1 MPFKLVYYSQQDS
14 QWKADRL
21 GFGTQQS
28 DTIGYIGCALTSV
41 AMMLSGHGFTESPKT
56 LNKKLQSI
64 DGFAGAGIRWYHVS
78 QLYPQIRINSIIKC
92 NDTAAPLA
100 QIDAAIAS
108 GQPAIVQVDSTPAP
122 GILTHYVVLYAR
134 NGNDYLMLDP
144 WPYQPDVKKE
154 TYLMP
159 RYSQGNPLQRSIL
172 QIVLFENVAADGVI
186 LMPGASTP
194 TTSPSTGTPSP
205 SGPPVTVPVST
216 DAGAQ
221 ARVKDDVT
229 WGLNIRTSE
238 DTSSKANIVTVVP
251 AGAML
256 SIIEPG
262 GVSKIG
268 GINQWVRVCT
278 PNGKEGLAAA
288 WYLEKVPGAATVPET
303 ESSTSVVLNGVEA
316 PLSEAP
322 TSGEDVPSTES
333 TPAAESTPQK
343 SKLVVRVKKNGLQ
356 VYEFS
361 SGKGK
366 VLSTEK
372 TGAKLVVVED
382 AAKAVAKVGTAG
394 KWLNVKATNNKRGF
408 VDAGSVK
415 VV

>member
-1 MPFKLVYYSQQDS
+1 MPFKLVYYSQQDP
-14 QWKADRL
+14 QWKGDKL
-21 GFGTQQS
+21 GFGKQDS

-41 AMMLSGHGFTESPKT
+41 AMMLSGHGFTDTPKT

-64 DGFAGAGIRWYHVS
+64 DGFAGAGIRWYQVS

-100 QIDAAIAS
+100 QIDAALAA

-134 NGNDYLMLDP
+134 KGNDYLMLDP

-172 QIVLFENVAADGVI
+172 QIVLYENVTADGVI
-186 LMPGASTP
+186 LMPGTST
-194 TTSPSTGTPSP
+194 TTTPS
-205 SGPPVTVPVST
+205 SGSSTTGSPQTQPGTAPVSP
-216 DAGAQ
+216 AGPQ

-238 DTSSKANIVTVVP
+238 DTSSKANIVAVVP
-251 AGAML
+251 AGTTL
-256 SIIEPG
+256 TIIEPG
-262 GVSKIG
+262 GTSKIG
-268 GINQWVRVCT
+268 GINQWVRVRT

-288 WYLEKVPGAATVPET
+288 WYLEKVPGATTAPET
-303 ESSTSVVLNGVEA
+303 ESTPSAG
-316 PLSEAP
+316 SEASP
-322 TSGEDVPSTES
+322 GEETTSTES
-333 TPAAESTPQK
+333 TTTAESAPQT
-343 SKLVVRVKKNGLQ
+343 SRLVVRVKKSGLR

-372 TGAKLVVVED
+372 TGARLVVVED
-382 AAKAVAKVGTAG
+382 ASKAVAKIGTAG
-394 KWLNVKATNNKRGF
+394 KWLNVKGTNNKRGF

-415 VV
+415 VT

>member
-1 MPFKLVYYSQQDS
+1 MPFKLVYYSQQDP
-14 QWKADRL
+14 QWKTDKL
-21 GFGTQQS
+21 GFGKQES

-41 AMMLSGHGFTESPKT
+41 AMTLSGHGFTETPKS
-56 LNKKLQSI
+56 LNKKLQSV
-64 DGFAGAGIRWYHVS
+64 DGFAGSGIRWHQVT
-78 QLYPQIRINSIIKC
+78 QLYPQMRINSIIKC
-92 NDTAAPLA
+92 NDTPAPLA
-100 QIDAAIAS
+100 QIDAALAA
-108 GQPAIVQVDSTPAP
+108 GQPAIVCVDSTAAP

-134 NGNDYLMLDP
+134 KGNDYLMLDP

-154 TYLMP
+154 TYLLP

-186 LMPGASTP
+186 LMPGQTTTSSSGSSGTQPTQP
-194 TTSPSTGTPSP
+194 TTSPVSTSTGP
-205 SGPPVTVPVST
+205 
-216 DAGAQ
+216 Q

-251 AGAML
+251 AGSVL

-262 GVSKIG
+262 GASKVG
-268 GINQWVRVCT
+268 GVNQWVRVRA

-288 WYLEKVPGAATVPET
+288 WYLEKVPGATTVPET
-303 ESSTSVVLNGVEA
+303 ESTTSPASESPASEST
-316 PLSEAP
+316 
-322 TSGEDVPSTES
+322 TSTE
-333 TPAAESTPQK
+333 AAESTPQK

-356 VYEFS
+356 VYAAS
-361 SGKGK
+361 AGKGK

-382 AAKAVAKVGTAG
+382 ASKAVAKIGTAG

-415 VV
+415 VI

>member
-1 MPFKLVYYSQQDS
+1 
-14 QWKADRL
+14 
-21 GFGTQQS
+21 
-28 DTIGYIGCALTSV
+28 
-41 AMMLSGHGFTESPKT
+41 MMLSGHGFTETPRT
-56 LNKKLQSI
+56 LNKKLQNV
-64 DGFAGAGIRWYHVS
+64 DGFAGAGIRWHQVS

-92 NDTAAPLA
+92 NDTPAPLA

-134 NGNDYLMLDP
+134 KGNDYLMLDP

-186 LMPGASTP
+186 LMPGAST
-194 TTSPSTGTPSP
+194 GTPSTTTTP
-205 SGPPVTVPVST
+205 SQPTPVPVTPT
-216 DAGAQ
+216 GPQ
-221 ARVKDDVT
+221 ARVKADVT

-251 AGAML
+251 AGTIL
-256 SIIEPG
+256 IITEPG
-262 GVSKIG
+262 GTSKIG
-268 GINQWVRVCT
+268 GINQWVRVRT

-288 WYLEKVPGAATVPET
+288 WYLEKVPGATTAPET
-303 ESSTSVVLNGVEA
+303 ESTTSPESETPVSESTSTTE
-316 PLSEAP
+316 SP
-322 TSGEDVPSTES
+322 TTTES
-333 TPAAESTPQK
+333 TPKT
-343 SKLVVRVKKNGLQ
+343 SKLVVRVKKSGLR
-356 VYEFS
+356 VYEAS
-361 SGKGK
+361 AGKGK

-382 AAKAVAKVGTAG
+382 AGKAVAKIGTAG

-408 VDAGSVK
+408 IDAGSVK

>member
-1 MPFKLVYYSQQDS
+1 MPFKLVYYSQQDP
-14 QWKADRL
+14 QWKGDKL
-21 GFGTQQS
+21 GFGKQDS

-41 AMMLSGHGFTESPKT
+41 AMMLSGHGYTETPKT

-64 DGFAGAGIRWYHVS
+64 DGFAGAGIRWYQVS

-92 NDTAAPLA
+92 NDTAAPLT
-100 QIDAAIAS
+100 QIDAALAA

-122 GILTHYVVLYAR
+122 GVLTHYVVLYAR
-134 NGNDYLMLDP
+134 KGNDYLMLDP

-172 QIVLFENVAADGVI
+172 QIVLYENVAADGVI
-186 LMPGASTP
+186 LMPGQSST
-194 TTSPSTGTPSP
+194 TTPSSESTGTPQT
-205 SGPPVTVPVST
+205 PPVTAPVST
-216 DAGAQ
+216 GPQ

-251 AGAML
+251 AGTIL
-256 SIIEPG
+256 SVIEPG
-262 GVSKIG
+262 GTSKIG
-268 GINQWVRVCT
+268 GINQWLRVRA

-288 WYLEKVPGAATVPET
+288 WYLEKVPGATTIPET
-303 ESSTSVVLNGVEA
+303 ESTSTSENEA
-316 PLSEAP
+316 PASES
-322 TSGEDVPSTES
+322 TTSTES
-333 TPAAESTPQK
+333 TTTTESTPPT
-343 SKLVVRVKKNGLQ
+343 SKLVVRVKKSGLR

-372 TGAKLVVVED
+372 TGARLVVVED
-382 AAKAVAKVGTAG
+382 ASKAVAKIGTAG
-394 KWLNVKATNNKRGF
+394 KWLNVKGTNNKRGF

-415 VV
+415 VT

>member
-1 MPFKLVYYSQQDS
+1 MPFKLVYYSQQDP
-14 QWKADRL
+14 QWKGDKL
-21 GFGTQQS
+21 GFGKQES

-41 AMMLSGHGFTESPKT
+41 AMMLSGHGFTETPKT

-92 NDTAAPLA
+92 NDTPAPLA
-100 QIDAAIAS
+100 QIDAALAA

-134 NGNDYLMLDP
+134 KGNDYLMLDP

-159 RYSQGNPLQRSIL
+159 RYSHGNPLQRSIL
-172 QIVLFENVAADGVI
+172 QIVLYENVSADGII
-186 LMPGASTP
+186 LMSGQSSTTP
-194 TTSPSTGTPSP
+194 PSSESTGTPQT
-205 SGPPVTVPVST
+205 PPVTVPVSST
-216 DAGAQ
+216 GAQ
-221 ARVKDDVT
+221 ARVKNDVT

-251 AGAML
+251 AGTVL

-262 GVSKIG
+262 GTSKIG
-268 GINQWVRVCT
+268 GINQWLRVRA

-288 WYLEKVPGAATVPET
+288 WYLEKVPGAVPVPEIESTPSPAPEVPASESTTST
-303 ESSTSVVLNGVEA
+303 E
-316 PLSEAP
+316 P
-322 TSGEDVPSTES
+322 TTTTES
-333 TPAAESTPQK
+333 TPQT
-343 SKLVVRVKKNGLQ
+343 SKLVVRVKKNGLR
-356 VYEFS
+356 VFES
-361 SGKGK
+361 SGGKGK

-372 TGAKLVVVED
+372 TGARLVVVED
-382 AAKAVAKVGTAG
+382 ASKAVAKIGTAG
-394 KWLNVKATNNKRGF
+394 KWLNVKGTTNKRGF

-415 VV
+415 VI

>member
-1 MPFKLVYYSQQDS
+1 MPFKLVYYSQQDP
-14 QWKADRL
+14 QWKGDKL
-21 GFGTQQS
+21 GFGKQES

-41 AMMLSGHGFTESPKT
+41 AMMLSGHGYTETPKN
-56 LNKKLQSI
+56 LNKKLQNV
-64 DGFAGAGIRWYHVS
+64 DGFAGAGIRWYQVS

-92 NDTAAPLA
+92 NDTPAPLA
-100 QIDAAIAS
+100 QIDAALAA

-122 GILTHYVVLYAR
+122 GVLTHYVVLYAR
-134 NGNDYLMLDP
+134 KGNDYLMLDP

-154 TYLMP
+154 TYLMT

-172 QIVLFENVAADGVI
+172 QIVLYENVAADGII
-186 LMPGASTP
+186 LMPGASA
-194 TTSPSTGTPSP
+194 PSTETPQP
-205 SGPPVTVPVST
+205 QPVPVPVST
-216 DAGAQ
+216 GPQ

-229 WGLNIRTSE
+229 WGLNIRSSE

-251 AGAML
+251 AGTVLA
-256 SIIEPG
+256 IIEQG
-262 GVSKIG
+262 GASKIG
-268 GINQWVRVCT
+268 GINQWVRVRT

-288 WYLEKVPGAATVPET
+288 WYLEKVPGAPTAPEL
-303 ESSTSVVLNGVEA
+303 ESTTSPA
-316 PLSEAP
+316 SEAP
-322 TSGEDVPSTES
+322 TSES
-333 TPAAESTPQK
+333 TVEVTEATPESAPQK
-343 SKLVVRVKKNGLQ
+343 SKLVVRVKKNGLR
-356 VYEFS
+356 VYEAS
-361 SGKGK
+361 AGKGK

-382 AAKAVAKVGTAG
+382 ASKAVAKIGTVG